1 LLGVLNQEYDR
12 QYKNEESATMPLAGG
27 IMQYGYQCGMIWGA
41 ALAAG
46 AQAYRLYG
54 PGPKAECKTILAS
67 QKLVDAFR
75 AQNKNINCMEITE
88 IDKSSTGMELFI
100 YFLVKGGSIG
110 CFRRAAKYAP
120 VAFEEINS
128 SFSKEL
134 IEIPDEPVSCVALM
148 ARKMGLSDQH
158 RTMVAGLAG
167 GIGLCGGAC
176 GALGAAIW
184 ILSMK
189 IAKAEDVVVNFDDP
203 RANTL
208 IEKFM
213 QCTDYEFECSKIV
226 GRKFENVAEHAQYIQ
241 NGGCSKIIERLAIE

>member
-1 LLGVLNQEYDR
+1 LGVLNEKYDR
-12 QYKNEESATMPLAGG
+12 QSIDEERATMPLAGG
-27 IMQYGYQCGMIWGA
+27 IMQHGYQCGMIWGA

-54 PGPKAECKTILAS
+54 PGAKAECKAIHAS
-67 QKLVDAFR
+67 RGLVETFD

-88 IDKSSTGMELFI
+88 IDKSSTGFELFM

-120 VAFEEINS
+120 LAYDEINS
-128 SFSKEL
+128 SFSEEL
-134 IEIPDEPVSCVALM
+134 KMIPDEPVSCAAMM
-148 ARKMGLSDQH
+148 AKQMGLSDQH
-158 RTMVAGLAG
+158 RTMVSGLAG

-189 IAKAEDVVVNFDDP
+189 ISKEENGVVNFDDP
-203 RANTL
+203 RANEL
-208 IEKFM
+208 MDKFLNA
-213 QCTDYEFECSKIV
+213 TDYEFDCSNIV
-226 GRKFENVAEHAQYIQ
+226 GRKFGNIEDHAEYIKG
-241 NGGCSKIIERLAIE
+241 GGCTELLNLLAAYE